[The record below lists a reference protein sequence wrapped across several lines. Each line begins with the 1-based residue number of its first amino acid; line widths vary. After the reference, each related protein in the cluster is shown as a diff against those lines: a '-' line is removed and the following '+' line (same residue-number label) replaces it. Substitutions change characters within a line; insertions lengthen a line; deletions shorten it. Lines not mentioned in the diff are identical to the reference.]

1 MMFGKRILL
10 YLGGFLIVLSA
21 NTVAAFRNCNTQ
33 DSDAWSA
40 STRYTVGEISFDAA
54 SGLASGTETN
64 YNYSNAHADGIGE
77 CHVTYELS
85 GTYVPVV
92 EVFVLNA
99 RRSNHSDTCSDAL
112 LRVEYP
118 SDRFHNLQVEQ
129 APDGTA
135 VVNNAGNGDFPRLVS
150 GRRVRSSIKPRSTA
164 RFTSGSP
171 WTGLL

>member
-1 MMFGKRILL
+1 MFGKRTFL

-118 SDRFHNLQVEQ
+118 SYRFHNLQVEH
-129 APDGTA
+129 ASDGTA
-135 VVNNAGNGDFPRLVS
+135 VVNNAGNGDFPAFGFWRTGAV
-150 GRRVRSSIKPRSTA
+150 VYKTEEHCSIH
-164 RFTSGSP
+164 
-171 WTGLL
+171 

>member
-1 MMFGKRILL
+1 MFGKRILL

-99 RRSNHSDTCSDAL
+99 RRSITVLPAPTRYCAWSTRPTDSTTC
-112 LRVEYP
+112 RW
-118 SDRFHNLQVEQ
+118 NM
-129 APDGTA
+129 
-135 VVNNAGNGDFPRLVS
+135 PR
-150 GRRVRSSIKPRSTA
+150 
-164 RFTSGSP
+164 
-171 WTGLL
+171 TGQRW

>member
-1 MMFGKRILL
+1 MSGKRVFV
-10 YLGGFLIVLSA
+10 YLGGFLLVLSA

-40 STRYTVGEISFDAA
+40 STRYTVGELNFDAA

-99 RRSNHSDTCSDAL
+99 RRSNYSDTCSDAL

-118 SDRFHNLQVEQ
+118 SDRFLTLQVEL
-129 APDGTA
+129 APGGSA
-135 VVNNAGNGDFPRLVS
+135 VVHNVENGDFPAFGIWQAGTV
-150 GRRVRSSIKPRSTA
+150 VYKTQEQCSIH
-164 RFTSGSP
+164 
-171 WTGLL
+171 